1 MKSLLSTCST
11 LQYYRLIKFCIGF
24 CHVFEL
30 HTPAWE
36 ATQIGAV
43 ASYAD
48 AILIHVPTRG
58 ATPRKPSVIRPTY
71 FNSRPYARGDVVPLE
86 ALDHIQIS
94 IHAPT
99 QGATDCFFTVQA
111 SFGYFNSRPYARG
124 DSKRYA
130 FSADLLFNPY
140 KSLCFNSNTVQFAR
154 ITLVIFHRNSARILK
169 SCCAR

>member
-124 DSKRYA
+124 DPQRQRSPQRCRKFQFTPLRKGRQQKICV
-130 FSADLLFNPY
+130 FSRSF
-140 KSLCFNSNTVQFAR
+140 VQPLQ
-154 ITLVIFHRNSARILK
+154 IIVL
-169 SCCAR
+169 